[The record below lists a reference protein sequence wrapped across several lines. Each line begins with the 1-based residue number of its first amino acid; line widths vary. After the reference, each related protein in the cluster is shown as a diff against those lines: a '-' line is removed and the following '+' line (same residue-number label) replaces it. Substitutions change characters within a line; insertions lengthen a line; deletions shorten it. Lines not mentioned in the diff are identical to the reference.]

1 MARAPRLHGDQHAAC
16 FSPTDV
22 HRDTIYGFWV
32 LADAAPWQG
41 GAMQVRLFRRN
52 VRVNLAL
59 QGGGAHGAFTWG
71 VLDRLLEDE
80 ELEISWVSATS
91 AGAVNA
97 VAVASG
103 LSEGG
108 KSSARAKL
116 RSVWEA
122 VHQAGVP
129 DLLRLNPFLYGLSRA
144 PLAQMAS
151 LWSPYEFNPLGF
163 DPLRRLLSE
172 SIDFEKLRNSS
183 PIELL
188 IAATEVAT
196 GRSRIF
202 RRKELTVEAVL
213 ASSCLPTLHHAVE
226 IDGVSYWDG
235 GFSANPDI
243 KTLAM
248 ESPVEDTLIVQ
259 LNSLVRPG
267 LPTGV
272 REISLHA
279 NRLAFNA
286 PLIREIEL
294 IETVRECWQGR
305 IGGPRG
311 RYGKLATHRF
321 HLIEAGR
328 YTGALSPDS
337 TMKPDWQLLSYL
349 FNAGRDEAGKWLSR
363 HRASIG
369 RRSTVDLKERFLTVE
384 RACDPG
390 ADADSERASVKAKA
404 AAGSDIA
411 D

>member
-1 MARAPRLHGDQHAAC
+1 
-16 FSPTDV
+16 
-22 HRDTIYGFWV
+22 
-32 LADAAPWQG
+32 
-41 GAMQVRLFRRN
+41 MQVRLFRRN
-52 VRVNLAL
+52 IRLNLAL

-80 ELEISWVSATS
+80 ELEINWVSATS

-97 VAVASG
+97 VAIASG

-108 KSSARAKL
+108 KTSARNKL

-122 VHQAGVP
+122 VHKAGVP
-129 DLLRLNPFLYGLSRA
+129 DLLRLNPFLLSLSRT
-144 PLAQMAS
+144 PQLAQMAS

-172 SIDFEKLRNSS
+172 SINFEKLRNDS

-196 GRSRIF
+196 GRARIF
-202 RRKELTVEAVL
+202 RRSEITVEAVL
-213 ASSCLPTLHHAVE
+213 ASACLPSLHHAVE
-226 IDGVSYWDG
+226 IDGVAYWDG

-248 ESPVEDTLIVQ
+248 ESPIEDTLIVQ
-259 LNSLVRPG
+259 LSSLVRPSV
-267 LPTGV
+267 PTGV
-272 REISLHA
+272 RDISLHV

-286 PLIREIEL
+286 PLIREVEL
-294 IETVRECWQGR
+294 IETVRECWHGR

-311 RYGKLATHRF
+311 RYAKLATHRF

-337 TMKPDWQLLSYL
+337 TMKPDWSLLSYL
-349 FNAGRDEAGKWLSR
+349 FSAGRDEADKWLSR

-369 RRSTVDLKERFLTVE
+369 RRSTVDLKERFLTPE
-384 RACDPG
+384 RTRQDVAPDA
-390 ADADSERASVKAKA
+390 ADERASVKAKLTA
-404 AAGSDIA
+404 AADIP

>member
-1 MARAPRLHGDQHAAC
+1 M
-16 FSPTDV
+16 
-22 HRDTIYGFWV
+22 
-32 LADAAPWQG
+32 
-41 GAMQVRLFRRN
+41 RLFRRN
-52 VRVNLAL
+52 IRLNLAL

-80 ELEISWVSATS
+80 ELEINWVSATS

-97 VAVASG
+97 VAIASG

-108 KSSARAKL
+108 KTSARNKL

-122 VHQAGVP
+122 VHKAGVP
-129 DLLRLNPFLYGLSRA
+129 DMLRLNPFLYSLSRT
-144 PLAQMAS
+144 PNFAQMAS

-163 DPLRRLLSE
+163 DPFRRLLSE
-172 SIDFEKLRNSS
+172 SIDFERLRNNS

-188 IAATEVAT
+188 IAATEVAS
-196 GRSRIF
+196 GRARIF
-202 RRKELTVEAVL
+202 RRNEITVEAVL
-213 ASSCLPTLHHAVE
+213 ASACLPTLHHAVE
-226 IDGVSYWDG
+226 IDGVAYWDG

-248 ESPVEDTLIVQ
+248 ESPVEDTLIIQ
-259 LNSLVRPG
+259 LSSLVRQG

-272 REISLHA
+272 RDISLHV

-311 RYGKLATHRF
+311 RYAKLATHRF

-337 TMKPDWQLLSYL
+337 TMKPDWSLLSYL
-349 FNAGRDEAGKWLSR
+349 FSAGRDEAEKWLGRNRS
-363 HRASIG
+363 SIG
-369 RRSTVDLKERFLTVE
+369 RRSTVDLRERFLEPARGPVDTASE
-384 RACDPG
+384 G
-390 ADADSERASVKAKA
+390 DAEHGSAKAKVGA
-404 AAGSDIA
+404 AADVP

>member
-1 MARAPRLHGDQHAAC
+1 
-16 FSPTDV
+16 
-22 HRDTIYGFWV
+22 
-32 LADAAPWQG
+32 
-41 GAMQVRLFRRN
+41 MQVRLFRRN
-52 VRVNLAL
+52 IRLNLAL

-71 VLDRLLEDE
+71 VIDRLLEDE
-80 ELEISWVSATS
+80 ELNISWVSATS

-97 VAVASG
+97 VAIASG

-108 KSSARAKL
+108 KTSARNKL
-116 RSVWEA
+116 RGVWEA
-122 VHQAGVP
+122 VHKAGVP
-129 DLLRLNPFLYGLSRA
+129 DLMRLNPFFYALSRT
-144 PLAQMAS
+144 PQLAQMAS

-172 SIDFEKLRNSS
+172 SIDFAKLRTSS

-188 IAATEVAT
+188 IAATEVAS
-196 GRSRIF
+196 GRARIF
-202 RRKELTVEAVL
+202 RRHELTVEAVL
-213 ASSCLPTLHHAVE
+213 ASACLPTLHHAVE
-226 IDGVSYWDG
+226 IDGVAYWDG

-259 LNSLVRPG
+259 LAPMVRTAAGSL
-267 LPTGV
+267 TGV
-272 REISLHA
+272 REISQHV

-286 PLIREIEL
+286 PLIREVEL

-311 RYGKLATHRF
+311 KYAKLATHRF

-328 YTGALSPDS
+328 YTSALSPES
-337 TMKPDWQLLSYL
+337 TMKPEWSMLNYL
-349 FNAGRDEAGKWLSR
+349 FGAGRDEADKWLGL

-369 RRSTVDLKERFLTVE
+369 KRSTVDLKERFLTPQRPSSGGQSAATVE
-384 RACDPG
+384 RASAG
-390 ADADSERASVKAKA
+390 VKA
-404 AAGSDIA
+404 AAGADIP